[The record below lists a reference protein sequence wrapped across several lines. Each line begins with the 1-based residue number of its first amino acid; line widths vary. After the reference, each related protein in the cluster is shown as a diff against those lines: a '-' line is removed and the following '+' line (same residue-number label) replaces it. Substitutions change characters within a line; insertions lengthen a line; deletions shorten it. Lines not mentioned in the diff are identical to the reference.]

1 MLVLSRKSGEGLSFT
16 LEDNTVVRL
25 FVEPC
30 GRGKVKCVI
39 DAPPEVRIDRLAD
52 TGIRTK
58 PRTGSNLG
66 WITKSTTR

>member
-39 DAPPEVRIDRLAD
+39 DAPPEVRIDR
-52 TGIRTK
+52 